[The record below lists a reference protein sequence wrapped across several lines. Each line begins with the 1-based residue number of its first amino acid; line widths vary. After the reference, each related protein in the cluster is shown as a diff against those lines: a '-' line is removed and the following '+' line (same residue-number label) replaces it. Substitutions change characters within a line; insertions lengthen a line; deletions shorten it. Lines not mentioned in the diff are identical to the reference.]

1 METAFCGPSFK
12 QIQLLPWN
20 RGGMFVFQ
28 LRHLNIQMLVFPEKG
43 HVHVW
48 FVCDKE
54 GFVHADYGFF
64 FPHKIFFT
72 CYIAYQTCCVDC
84 NPLIQEE
91 IYRPGAIA
99 SSQYKVHRVISL

>member
-54 GFVHADYGFF
+54 GFVHADYVFF
-64 FPHKIFFT
+64 FFLTKYFLPVTLHT
-72 CYIAYQTCCVDC
+72 RLV
-84 NPLIQEE
+84 
-91 IYRPGAIA
+91 
-99 SSQYKVHRVISL
+99 V

>member
-12 QIQLLPWN
+12 QIELLPWN

-54 GFVHADYGFF
+54 GFVHAEYDFF
-64 FPHKIFFT
+64 F
-72 CYIAYQTCCVDC
+72 
-84 NPLIQEE
+84 
-91 IYRPGAIA
+91 
-99 SSQYKVHRVISL
+99 SSQNILYLLHCIPDLLCRL